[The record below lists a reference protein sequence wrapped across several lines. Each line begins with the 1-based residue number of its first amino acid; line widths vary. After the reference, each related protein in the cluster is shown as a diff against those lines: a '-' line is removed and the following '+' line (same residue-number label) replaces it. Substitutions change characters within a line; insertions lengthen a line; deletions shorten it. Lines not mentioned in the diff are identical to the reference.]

1 MLNSRPKIQ
10 LKKIPLISSETFSI
24 TSESKK
30 KIPLIPKKKES
41 TPPINSNIIEDNN
54 EQLSDSDNKKSMLI
68 MHIIP
73 KNDIIVSN
81 VESTTIGDNKYNEDV
96 ADSEHEEDVIVSS
109 NKEDVIVSKE
119 DVVVFEDNKKST
131 IKLSENIQK
140 ETESSKIDTEN
151 KPKITLKKKAVE
163 PKQPIKTVGLSNN
176 ISSDSNVSLDNMRK
190 KKIGAHFYWFSKE
203 GDIYDS
209 DAEKIGK
216 LKPNNKILWF

>member
-10 LKKIPLISSETFSI
+10 LKKIPLISSETSSI

-41 TPPINSNIIEDNN
+41 TPPINSNIIEDNI
-54 EQLSDSDNKKSMLI
+54 EQLSDNKKSMLI

-81 VESTTIGDNKYNEDV
+81 VEKEQTTIGDNKYNEDV
-96 ADSEHEEDVIVSS
+96 ADSEHKEDVIVSS

-131 IKLSENIQK
+131 IESENIQK
-140 ETESSKIDTEN
+140 ETESSNKVDMD

-176 ISSDSNVSLDNMRK
+176 ISIESNVSLENMRK